1 MMMMLMGNEFQER
14 NNLNINDIDL
24 SLLRLTSP
32 PPYDYS
38 RSFFSAASPPDISP
52 LKRSS
57 PVSDE
62 SDQPKRRRISLQD
75 PIFITSP
82 PLSSTYP
89 ETSNDHPTQ
98 YPYLTASQVHCP
110 QEIPVPENQP
120 SSSESLETE
129 RMKMVSNHEET
140 KYDSYEEINGEETK
154 YDTYEEINREETN
167 YDAYEHEEEEEE
179 EEEDCGEGMRIE
191 RSGDGF
197 VIRLKC
203 RCRLAYR
210 VLFSDHHLY
219 FKPL

>member
-1 MMMMLMGNEFQER
+1 MEYELQER
-14 NNLNINDIDL
+14 NNVNINDIDL
-24 SLLRLTSP
+24 SLLRLSS

-38 RSFFSAASPPDISP
+38 PSSSFSTEPSPDISP

-75 PIFITSP
+75 PFFITSP
-82 PLSSTYP
+82 LRSTYP
-89 ETSNDHPTQ
+89 ETQPSSIDDPTH
-98 YPYLTASQVHCP
+98 AS
-110 QEIPVPENQP
+110 PVPENQETTP
-120 SSSESLETE
+120 FASKSHETE
-129 RMKMVSNHEET
+129 RMKMVNNHVEEISHEE
-140 KYDSYEEINGEETK
+140 SK

-167 YDAYEHEEEEEE
+167 YDDAYETQQDEE

-203 RCRLAYR
+203 RCKLAYR

-219 FKPL
+219 FKSL

>member
-1 MMMMLMGNEFQER
+1 MMVMENDFQER

-24 SLLRLTSP
+24 SLLRLSS
-32 PPYDYS
+32 PPYDHT
-38 RSFFSAASPPDISP
+38 RSSFSAASPESSP

-62 SDQPKRRRISLQD
+62 TDQPKRRRISLQD

-82 PLSSTYP
+82 LRSTYP
-89 ETSNDHPTQ
+89 ET
-98 YPYLTASQVHCP
+98 
-110 QEIPVPENQP
+110 QP
-120 SSSESLETE
+120 SSIDDPNHASPVSEKQETSPYDSKSLETE
-129 RMKMVSNHEET
+129 RMKMVNNHV
-140 KYDSYEEINGEETK
+140 EEINHKKTN

-167 YDAYEHEEEEEE
+167 CDAYEKHQEEED
-179 EEEDCGEGMRIE
+179 EEDCGEGMRIE

-203 RCRLAYR
+203 RCKLAYR